1 MVRRVRRY
9 QRGDRNVS
17 AGGTLIAVKDTFIT
31 TSVLVRDSSAVSR
44 TTSVPELHNDCEI
57 VWCKLELVGHKSI
70 YLSSYYNPRTSNEES
85 INQFGLS
92 MAQASRTNN
101 AFVMVPCI
109 WRFQPS
115 RLGLEK

>member
-9 QRGDRNVS
+9 QRSDRNVS

-31 TSVLVRDSSAVSR
+31 TSI
-44 TTSVPELHNDCEI
+44 PELHTDCEI

-92 MAQASRTNN
+92 MEQASRTNN

-115 RLGLEK
+115 RMGLEK